1 MALGTKDLDNMQCP
15 LCRKP
20 LATKEYDYAIKE
32 MDLRL
37 QKNYDEKHKDS
48 LKEFE
53 KEIKEL
59 KQQHE
64 NNIKNQKM
72 NFEEQTKTL
81 QENLSQAN
89 TQALNSL
96 KKEYDNISKDN
107 KKRFDAITKD
117 LRRTHD
123 KDIKERERHLE
134 QIKKRM
140 ERDSKN
146 NLQEKA
152 KQIAE
157 LKKQLITSKKLAKDE
172 AQIDF
177 DQKRDRLE
185 NDIRERDVQLKRV
198 RNEVEELK
206 NQLSNNQSELQGE
219 AGELDLYET
228 LTSAF
233 PDDYFRRQKRGT
245 ESADIIQTIRTI
257 NESLDTQIVYDN
269 KESKMITKADL
280 NKAKKYKKIHGTN
293 YAIIVSVN
301 LPKKD
306 IPNGFF
312 GRKDGV
318 LLVHP
323 SVIVEITRQIR
334 AGIIEI
340 SKLSTSKEDKKEK
353 ESKLYD
359 YIINQE
365 FSMLLQSIYD
375 IHQKMWDVQYK
386 EEKYHHTLWKQRKDL
401 RDQLIMAYTEI
412 SSGIESITQRE
423 ALVEAK

>member
-1 MALGTKDLDNMQCP
+1 MQCP
-15 LCRKP
+15 LCRKQ
-20 LATKEYDYAIKE
+20 LATKEYNYAIKE

-37 QKNYDEKHKDS
+37 QKNYDEKHKES
-48 LKEFE
+48 LREFE
-53 KEIKEL
+53 NQIKEL
-59 KQQHE
+59 KQQHK
-64 NNIKNQKM
+64 NNITSQKM

-81 QENLSQAN
+81 QENLSQTN
-89 TQALNSL
+89 TQALDSL
-96 KKEYDNISKDN
+96 KKEYDSISKDN
-107 KKRFDAITKD
+107 KKRFDTITKD
-117 LRRTHD
+117 MKRDHD
-123 KDIKERERHLE
+123 NDIKEKSKRLE
-134 QIKKRM
+134 QIKMRL

-146 NLQEKA
+146 DLQEKA
-152 KQIAE
+152 KQIVE
-157 LKKQLITSKKLAKDE
+157 LKKQLITSKKLAKNE
-172 AQIDF
+172 AQVDF
-177 DQKRDRLE
+177 DQQRDRLE

-198 RNEVEELK
+198 RNEVDELK
-206 NQLSNNQSELQGE
+206 NQLSNSQSELQGE

-269 KESKMITKADL
+269 KESKTITKADL
-280 NKAKKYKKIHGTN
+280 SKAKKYKRIHGTN

-301 LPKKD
+301 LPKRE

-312 GRKDGV
+312 GKKDGI

-359 YIINQE
+359 YIIHQE
-365 FSMLLQSIYD
+365 FSMHLQSIYD
-375 IHQKMWDVQYK
+375 IHQKMWDVQHK
-386 EEKYHHTLWKQRKDL
+386 EEKYHHTLWKQRKEL
-401 RDQLIMAYTEI
+401 RDQLITAYTEI